1 MVSFVTYQMAHVQIV
16 HAEVR
21 KTVSDGK
28 PFTKHHQSCQRQ
40 SLPASL
46 SVLSIASKIPEKSLI
61 VNPVPNVGT
70 ILLPELSAVLTQGP

>member
-1 MVSFVTYQMAHVQIV
+1 MIPFITYQMAHVQIV

-28 PFTKHHQSCQRQ
+28 PFTKHHQSSQRQ
-40 SLPASL
+40 SLSASL
-46 SVLSIASKIPEKSLI
+46 SVLSIATKISKESLV